1 MKYAESLWIE
11 TSFQKQTYLVGI
23 VYRKPNTD
31 ILEFQE
37 SLLDAL
43 ENLRVDRTK
52 CILMGDFNIN
62 VDNPG
67 NTEDDLITSLQ
78 CMQFQQL
85 VDI

>member
-1 MKYAESLWIE
+1 MLM
-11 TSFQKQTYLVGI
+11 
-23 VYRKPNTD
+23 
-31 ILEFQE
+31 
-37 SLLDAL
+37 LDL
-43 ENLRVDRTK
+43 
-52 CILMGDFNIN
+52 NIN